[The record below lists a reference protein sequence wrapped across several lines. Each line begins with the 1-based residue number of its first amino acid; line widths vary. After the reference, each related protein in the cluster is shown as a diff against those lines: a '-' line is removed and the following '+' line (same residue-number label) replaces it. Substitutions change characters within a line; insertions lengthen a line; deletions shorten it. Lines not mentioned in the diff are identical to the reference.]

1 LSKINQV
8 AVTGSSGLIGS
19 ALVGQLRAE
28 GYEVKKIVR
37 RPVRNNDEIFWN
49 PSVGEIDLTA
59 LSQVDAIIHLAGV
72 GVGDKRWSAAY
83 KSEILNSRLLGTT
96 TIATA
101 AKTLGIK
108 KFISASAIGYYGETG
123 NRSVSESDRGGEDF
137 LSVVCRE
144 WEAAADLAID
154 IPTIKLRTGLVLD
167 PTGGALG
174 RMMPIF
180 KIGLGGKLGNGKQW
194 WSWITL
200 HDEIRAIIFLLN
212 SKITGAVNLTS
223 PNPVTNQEFT
233 AALARALNRPAI
245 FPAPAFAL
253 RAALGG
259 FSSEILGSKKIVPKV
274 LTDAGFDFDYPFLS
288 NFMIFF
294 LLYSNDFF
302 I

>member
-1 LSKINQV
+1 LPKINQV

-19 ALVGQLRAE
+19 ALVAQLRAD

-37 RPVRNNDEIFWN
+37 RVARNNDEVTWN
-49 PSVGEIDLTA
+49 PTLGEIN
-59 LSQVDAIIHLAGV
+59 LSGLADVDAIVHLAGV

-83 KSEILNSRLLGTT
+83 KSDILNSRLLGTT
-96 TIATA
+96 TIANA
-101 AKTLGIK
+101 AKTLGVK
-108 KFISASAIGYYGETG
+108 KFLSASAIGHYGETG
-123 NRSVSESDRGGEDF
+123 DRSVSESDRGGQDF

-144 WEAAADLAID
+144 WEAAADLALD

-174 RMMPIF
+174 RMLPLF
-180 KIGLGGKLGNGKQW
+180 KFGLGGKLGNGKQW

-200 HDEIRAIIFLLN
+200 HDQIRAMIFLLD
-212 SKITGAVNLTS
+212 SKITGPVNLTS

-233 AALARALNRPAI
+233 AALARALHRPAI

-259 FSSEILGSKKIVPKV
+259 FSTEILGSKKVMPKV
-274 LTDAGFDFDYPFLS
+274 LTEAGFEFDYPHVS
-288 NFMIFF
+288 NA
-294 LLYSNDFF
+294 LTALVD
-302 I
+302 

>member
-19 ALVGQLRAE
+19 ALVAQLRAD

-37 RPVRNNDEIFWN
+37 RASRNNDEVTWN
-49 PSVGEIDLTA
+49 PTLGEIDLSGLA
-59 LSQVDAIIHLAGV
+59 DVDAIVHLAGV

-83 KSEILNSRLLGTT
+83 KSDILNSRLLGTT
-96 TIATA
+96 TIANA

-108 KFISASAIGYYGETG
+108 KFLSASAIGYYGETG
-123 NRSVSESDRGGEDF
+123 DRSVSESDRGGQDF

-144 WEAAADLAID
+144 WEAAADLALD

-174 RMMPIF
+174 RMLPLF
-180 KIGLGGKLGNGKQW
+180 KFGLGGKLGNGKQW

-200 HDEIRAIIFLLN
+200 HDQIRAMIFLLD
-212 SKITGAVNLTS
+212 SKITGPVNLTS

-233 AALARALNRPAI
+233 AALARALHRPAI

-259 FSSEILGSKKIVPKV
+259 FSTEILGSKKVMPKV
-274 LTDAGFDFDYPFLS
+274 LTEAGFEFDYPHVS
-288 NFMIFF
+288 NA
-294 LLYSNDFF
+294 LTALVD
-302 I
+302 

>member
-1 LSKINQV
+1 MSKINQV

-19 ALVGQLRAE
+19 ALVGQLRAD
-28 GYEVKKIVR
+28 GFEVKKIVR
-37 RPVRNNDEIFWN
+37 RPVRNNDEVFWN
-49 PSVGEIDLTA
+49 PNIGEIDLTA

-180 KIGLGGKLGNGKQW
+180 KFGLGGKLGNGKQW

-200 HDEIRAIIFLLN
+200 HDEIRAIMFLLN
-212 SKITGAVNLTS
+212 SKITGPVNLTS

-253 RAALGG
+253 RTALGG

-274 LTDAGFDFDYPFLS
+274 LTDAGFEFDYPHISAALTA
-288 NFMIFF
+288 
-294 LLYSNDFF
+294 LVD
-302 I
+302 

>member
-1 LSKINQV
+1 MPKIDQV

-19 ALVGQLRAE
+19 ALVAQLRAD

-37 RPVRNNDEIFWN
+37 RVARNNDEVTWN
-49 PSVGEIDLTA
+49 PTLGEIN
-59 LSQVDAIIHLAGV
+59 LSGLADVDAIVHLAGV

-83 KSEILNSRLLGTT
+83 KSDILNSRLLGTT
-96 TIATA
+96 TIANA
-101 AKTLGIK
+101 AKTLGVK
-108 KFISASAIGYYGETG
+108 KFLSASAIGYYGETG
-123 NRSVSESDRGGEDF
+123 DRSVSESDRGGQDF

-144 WEAAADLAID
+144 WEAAADLALD

-174 RMMPIF
+174 RMLPLF
-180 KIGLGGKLGNGKQW
+180 KFGLGGKLGNGKQW

-200 HDEIRAIIFLLN
+200 HDQIRAMIFLLE
-212 SKITGAVNLTS
+212 SKITGPVNLTS

-233 AALARALNRPAI
+233 AALARALHRPAI

-259 FSSEILGSKKIVPKV
+259 FSTEILGSKKVMPKV
-274 LTDAGFDFDYPFLS
+274 LTEAGFEFDYPHVS
-288 NFMIFF
+288 NA
-294 LLYSNDFF
+294 LTALVD
-302 I
+302 

>member
-19 ALVGQLRAE
+19 ALVAQLRAD

-37 RPVRNNDEIFWN
+37 RATRNNDEVTWN
-49 PSVGEIDLTA
+49 PTLGEIDLSGLA
-59 LSQVDAIIHLAGV
+59 DVDAIVHLAGV

-83 KSEILNSRLLGTT
+83 KSDILNSRLLGTT
-96 TIATA
+96 TIANA
-101 AKTLGIK
+101 AKTLGVK
-108 KFISASAIGYYGETG
+108 KFLSASAIGYYGETG
-123 NRSVSESDRGGEDF
+123 DRSVSESDRGGQDF

-144 WEAAADLAID
+144 WEAAADLALD

-174 RMMPIF
+174 RMLPLF
-180 KIGLGGKLGNGKQW
+180 KFGLGGKLGNGKQW

-200 HDEIRAIIFLLN
+200 HDQIRAMIFLLE
-212 SKITGAVNLTS
+212 SKITGPVNLTS

-233 AALARALNRPAI
+233 AALARALHRPAI

-259 FSSEILGSKKIVPKV
+259 FSTEILGSKKVMPKV
-274 LTDAGFDFDYPFLS
+274 LTEAGFEFDYPHVS
-288 NFMIFF
+288 NA
-294 LLYSNDFF
+294 LTALVD
-302 I
+302 

>member
-1 LSKINQV
+1 MSKINQV

-19 ALVGQLRAE
+19 ALVGQLRAD
-28 GYEVKKIVR
+28 GFEVKKIVR
-37 RPVRNNDEIFWN
+37 RPVRNNDEVFWN
-49 PSVGEIDLTA
+49 PNVGEIDLAA

-180 KIGLGGKLGNGKQW
+180 NFGLGGKLGNGKQW

-212 SKITGAVNLTS
+212 SKITGPVNLTS

-274 LTDAGFDFDYPFLS
+274 LTDAGFEFDYPHISAALTA
-288 NFMIFF
+288 
-294 LLYSNDFF
+294 LVD
-302 I
+302 

>member
-1 LSKINQV
+1 MSKINQV

-19 ALVGQLRAE
+19 ALVGQLRAD
-28 GYEVKKIVR
+28 GFEVKKIVR
-37 RPVRNNDEIFWN
+37 RPVRNNDEVFWN

-180 KIGLGGKLGNGKQW
+180 KFGLGGKLGNGKQW

-212 SKITGAVNLTS
+212 SKITGPVNLTS

-274 LTDAGFDFDYPFLS
+274 LTEAGFEFDYPHISAALTA
-288 NFMIFF
+288 
-294 LLYSNDFF
+294 LVD
-302 I
+302 

>member
-19 ALVGQLRAE
+19 ALVGQLRAD
-28 GYEVKKIVR
+28 GFEVKKIVR
-37 RPVRNNDEIFWN
+37 RPVRNNDEVFWN
-49 PSVGEIDLTA
+49 PNIGEIDLTA

-101 AKTLGIK
+101 AKTLGVK

-180 KIGLGGKLGNGKQW
+180 KFGLGGKLGNGKQW

-212 SKITGAVNLTS
+212 SKITGPVNLNS

-274 LTDAGFDFDYPFLS
+274 LTDAGFEFDYPHISAALTA
-288 NFMIFF
+288 
-294 LLYSNDFF
+294 LVD
-302 I
+302 